1 MDGPTAE
8 IARLWRLSE
17 RTRGPERPSLS
28 LDRILAAAIELAD
41 SDGLGA
47 VSMGR
52 VAERLGFTTM
62 SLYRHVASKEE
73 LLLLMMNAALGA
85 PENPDAPVGSWR
97 RGLERWA
104 WELLEVVQRHLWA
117 LRVPLSRSM
126 GPSQLAWLDYGLRAL
141 AHTPLGEAEKADL
154 ILLLNGYV
162 FWQARLFEGI
172 EQSAPDPEPERG
184 YSSQLAEVVDRDQ
197 FPALHRALE
206 AQIFD
211 DGGDPESDFAFGL
224 QRILDGIARLIE
236 ERDRE

>member
-1 MDGPTAE
+1 MDASPSG
-8 IARLWRLSE
+8 IGRLWRLSE
-17 RTRGPERPSLS
+17 GVTAPARPSLS
-28 LDRILAAAIELAD
+28 LEKILSAGIELAD
-41 SDGLGA
+41 SGGLGA

-52 VAERLGFTTM
+52 VAERVGFTTM
-62 SLYRHVASKEE
+62 SLYRHVASKDE

-85 PENPDAPVGSWR
+85 PEDPDAQVDSWR

-104 WELLEVVQRHLWA
+104 WELLEIVQRHFWA
-117 LRVPLSRSM
+117 LRVPMPRSM

-141 AHTPLGEAEKADL
+141 VHTPLSEAEKTDL

-162 FWQARLFEGI
+162 FWQARPSEENG
-172 EQSAPDPEPERG
+172 QASPDPEPG
-184 YSSQLAEVVDRDQ
+184 PSYSAQLAEVVDRDQ

-211 DGGDPESDFAFGL
+211 DGGDPDSDFAFGL
-224 QRILDGIARLIE
+224 QRILDGIGRLIE